1 MANSV
6 PEAFVKAYH
15 ANVSVKY
22 FENGGKLAGIPG
34 EIHDG
39 VTAETDHYE
48 LVQQVEAAEK
58 TTQFEEQPN
67 LNPEHFKRSV
77 NLRDFYFNAY
87 IDKQDRLRL
96 LADPQGPYTQ
106 NALEALRRK
115 GDALRY
121 SALRGSVLQGKV
133 NPATIT
139 LPAAQKIAV
148 GTGPF
153 SVEKVMD
160 AAALLNKNNVPMENR
175 YLVINWAG
183 LDDML
188 REVEIGSVDY
198 NEVKALMTGQIRFW
212 MGFTW
217 ILYNYAVEAGTYF
230 SVACHPSALG
240 ESRAQ
245 DVFTSADILPTK
257 HFLTQVYASMNMNAL
272 RLQEEGVVEIAH
284 THA

>member
-1 MANSV
+1 MANTV
-6 PEAFVKAYH
+6 PESFVKAYH
-15 ANVSVKY
+15 ANISVRY

-39 VTAETDHYE
+39 LMAETDHYE
-48 LVQQVEAAEK
+48 LVKQVEAAEK

-96 LADPQGPYTQ
+96 LADPQSVYVM

-115 GDALRY
+115 GDSLRY
-121 SALRGSVLQGKV
+121 LALRGSAMQGKV
-133 NPATIT
+133 TPTGIP
-139 LPAAQKIAV
+139 LPSTQKIAV
-148 GTGPF
+148 GTGPL
-153 SVEKVMD
+153 SVEKIMD
-160 AAALLNKNNVPMENR
+160 SAALLNKNNVPMDNR
-175 YLVINWAG
+175 YLIVNWAG

-198 NEVKALMTGQIRFW
+198 NEIKSLMTGQIRFW
-212 MGFTW
+212 MGYTW
-217 ILYNYAVEAGTYF
+217 ILYNYAIEAGTYF
-230 SVACHPSALG
+230 AVACHPSALG

-245 DVFTSADILPTK
+245 DVFTSVDILPTK
-257 HFLTQVYASMNMNAL
+257 HFLTQVYASFNMASI
-272 RLQEEGVVEIAH
+272 RKQEEGVVEIAH